1 MQDHGEGTTTIN
13 HHERTEF
20 AKIAPLA
27 VMLLTL
33 LACSGSEGPMGP
45 QGEQGSQGQRGS
57 QGQAGIVDELDL
69 VTHQVAR
76 ASYDGAGI
84 IITDNRIS
92 PQTVIAIY

>member
-1 MQDHGEGTTTIN
+1 MQERHIIMQDNGEGTTTMN
-13 HHERTEF
+13 GQNL

-27 VMLLTL
+27 VILLTL

-45 QGEQGSQGQRGS
+45 QGLQGS

>member
-1 MQDHGEGTTTIN
+1 MQDNGEGTTTMN
-13 HHERTEF
+13 GQNL

-27 VMLLTL
+27 VILLTL

-45 QGEQGSQGQRGS
+45 QGLQGSQGS